1 MNMSEKD
8 SRMTSKAMF
17 VSYLVVVVVVVVVV
31 VGSIGGG
38 GGGDSPVSSHCVSW
52 GGRKRGGRAASG

>member
-8 SRMTSKAMF
+8 SRMTSRAMF

-31 VGSIGGG
+31 VMVVVVVI
-38 GGGDSPVSSHCVSW
+38 VL
-52 GGRKRGGRAASG
+52 